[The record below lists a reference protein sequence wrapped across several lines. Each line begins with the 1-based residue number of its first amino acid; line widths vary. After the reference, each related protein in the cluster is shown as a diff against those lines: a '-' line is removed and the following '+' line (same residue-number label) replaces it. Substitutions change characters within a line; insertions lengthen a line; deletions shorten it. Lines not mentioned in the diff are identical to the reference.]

1 MESYNKNYKQKN
13 KRNNNQAKKQY
24 SFDQIIFQPQILF
37 ELLES
42 SLSNQKNFILFI
54 KNNIIDFP
62 NTKSNKKIN
71 QILIILPGLIKELDL
86 PFASLI
92 LEESDL
98 IQFLLE
104 LYDSYNEYAKPISL
118 ILETIYILFDIID
131 DYLFVNP
138 MEEWRDF
145 LLDLDII
152 DENDEYI
159 SNESLTNIQAM
170 FINLSNLYDNWIQY
184 RNMENNI
191 EEENMEYFDECLKIY
206 KDEFILLQSEETISM
221 AILEYFHEMILK
233 IENFRNQKF
242 KNGYKYIN
250 NEIPL
255 EDQID
260 NLNINDYYQNQK
272 INKNEIKKPN
282 IKEILANLRKIPLSQ
297 RTFFYKSEKIVED
310 ENLSIEYKDYQFPF
324 GDKQVFEIKRQ
335 ICGFINSGGGRL
347 YIGITD
353 EKMIKGIVLNKNS
366 LNSFENLLFRCIDNF
381 RPKIPNNKIKIYY
394 IPIKNAEKDSYINNL
409 YIVKLI
415 ILPGDPTILYSISPK
430 EFYST
435 IRLQGQCANLT
446 AEEIHKNILE
456 RSKNNIIKNLFNG
469 KDFEDP
475 PPENINNINNNVEIE
490 DDICLN
496 SNYPKQIFYSAD
508 RKRKR
513 KNKKN
518 KNRKKEGEGKI
529 IIKINNIDGTIL
541 VKDLKILF
549 KDSGFTSL
557 RLFQK
562 NGKSKGFGF
571 LYFNDEVKADNF
583 IKTFNNC
590 QLGNKLLKCKKKYIN
605 QN

>member
-1 MESYNKNYKQKN
+1 
-13 KRNNNQAKKQY
+13 
-24 SFDQIIFQPQILF
+24 
-37 ELLES
+37 
-42 SLSNQKNFILFI
+42 
-54 KNNIIDFP
+54 
-62 NTKSNKKIN
+62 
-71 QILIILPGLIKELDL
+71 
-86 PFASLI
+86 
-92 LEESDL
+92 
-98 IQFLLE
+98 
-104 LYDSYNEYAKPISL
+104 
-118 ILETIYILFDIID
+118 
-131 DYLFVNP
+131 
-138 MEEWRDF
+138 
-145 LLDLDII
+145 
-152 DENDEYI
+152 
-159 SNESLTNIQAM
+159 
-170 FINLSNLYDNWIQY
+170 
-184 RNMENNI
+184 
-191 EEENMEYFDECLKIY
+191 
-206 KDEFILLQSEETISM
+206 
-221 AILEYFHEMILK
+221 
-233 IENFRNQKF
+233 
-242 KNGYKYIN
+242 
-250 NEIPL
+250 
-255 EDQID
+255 
-260 NLNINDYYQNQK
+260 
-272 INKNEIKKPN
+272 
-282 IKEILANLRKIPLSQ
+282 
-297 RTFFYKSEKIVED
+297 
-310 ENLSIEYKDYQFPF
+310 
-324 GDKQVFEIKRQ
+324 
-335 ICGFINSGGGRL
+335 
-347 YIGITD
+347 
-353 EKMIKGIVLNKNS
+353 MIKGIVLNKNS
-366 LNSFENLLFRCIDNF
+366 LNSFENLLFCCIDNF

-456 RSKNNIIKNLFNG
+456 RSKNNIIKNLLNG

-475 PPENINNINNNVEIE
+475 PPENINNINNNIEIE
-490 DDICLN
+490 DDICIN

-508 RKRKR
+508 RKKKR

-590 QLGNKLLKCKKKYIN
+590 QFGNKHNKKKKKYIN